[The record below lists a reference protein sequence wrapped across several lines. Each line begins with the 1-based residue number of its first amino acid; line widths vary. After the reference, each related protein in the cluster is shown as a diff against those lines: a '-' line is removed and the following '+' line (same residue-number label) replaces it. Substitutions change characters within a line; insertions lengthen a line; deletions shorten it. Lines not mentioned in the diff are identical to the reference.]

1 MHINVVPQIRLHL
14 NAIGFSARLPW
25 MKYDVL
31 FTASNDLTYGLQE
44 EVVNLNEQFSH
55 LKSLVSILCLGL
67 CGINFLFFL
76 AAQRR
81 KLSSCSKF
89 LLGLFFCYDYF
100 WLVTEKPE

>member
-67 CGINFLFFL
+67 CSSLSFLVGRQSLYFHSFIWDVV
-76 AAQRR
+76 A
-81 KLSSCSKF
+81 
-89 LLGLFFCYDYF
+89 LLM
-100 WLVTEKPE
+100 P